1 MIQAPAPLVLLPG
14 ILQPAQLRYAPLLRE
29 LDARPAWPKE
39 LEVYAGPQP
48 PADYGVDTEVAGLLA
63 FADAR
68 GADRFHLCTGTRP
81 AQRLHWPSRRGT
93 GTGC

>member
-1 MIQAPAPLVLLPG
+1 MVRTPAPLVLLPG
-14 ILQPAQLRYAPLLRE
+14 ILQPARLRYAPLLRE

-63 FADAR
+63 FATRA
-68 GADRFHLCTGTRP
+68 APTASTCTGTRP
-81 AQRLHWPSRRGT
+81 ARRLRWPSRRGT

>member
-1 MIQAPAPLVLLPG
+1 VIRTPAPLVLLPG

-48 PADYGVDTEVAGLLA
+48 PADYGVDTEVAGAALRRLW
-63 FADAR
+63 AR
-68 GADRFHLCTGTRP
+68 AEERAGTP
-81 AQRLHWPSRRGT
+81 
-93 GTGC
+93 